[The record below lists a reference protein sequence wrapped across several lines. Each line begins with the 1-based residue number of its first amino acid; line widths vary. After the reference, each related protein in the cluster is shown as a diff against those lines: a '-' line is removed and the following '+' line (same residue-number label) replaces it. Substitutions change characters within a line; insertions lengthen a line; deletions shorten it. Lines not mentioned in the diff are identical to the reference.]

1 MKLLFSYYFEEK
13 VFMLLTNTLDFQYY
27 LFNNELLSGI
37 MAEASYQVH
46 NRWLPLVCEQANL
59 KSPIFFTKIEKIN
72 LFFILKKISIF
83 TVDYVSLNLIY
94 I

>member
-46 NRWLPLVCEQANL
+46 NR
-59 KSPIFFTKIEKIN
+59 
-72 LFFILKKISIF
+72 
-83 TVDYVSLNLIY
+83 
-94 I
+94 